1 MARATT
7 LVLVAALA
15 VLLLLA
21 SGPAGATAAQTSP
34 KDVATASPN
43 EKVAAAAAEDHECE
57 MRAGE
62 KQRDECMARR
72 TLAAH
77 TDYIYTQEKHN

>member
-15 VLLLLA
+15 VLLLA
-21 SGPAGATAAQTSP
+21 SGPAGATAARTSP

-57 MRAGE
+57 MMAGE

>member
-21 SGPAGATAAQTSP
+21 SGPAGATAARTSP

-43 EKVAAAAAEDHECE
+43 EVAAAAAEDHECE